1 MTDKKFE
8 ELLKQAVAQCN
19 EKEWEEL
26 SQESK
31 RFKYKPSKEFEEKM
45 KKLYQKENYQNSFI
59 RDKEGTSRSWL
70 NDAERKS
77 MTKLKKE
84 KNIFI

>member
-26 SQESK
+26 SHESK

-45 KKLYQKENYQNSFI
+45 KKL
-59 RDKEGTSRSWL
+59 
-70 NDAERKS
+70 
-77 MTKLKKE
+77 
-84 KNIFI
+84 